1 MGELVA
7 NNLHVAGEQMHR
19 TCEYPR
25 LTGLNPRTELST
37 KRTLAALSELLH
49 GLVSSVVA
57 TSVRLVGISKLR
69 NCPSNRVLVKSP
81 SQSRNVV
88 PSSFSVEF
96 VYLRGYGGS
105 ANEPIAV
112 EGSMFASLIPST
124 IPSSRR
130 GVRLISKSERLVLV
144 PVSLDVVPSK
154 RDEEDRSSSR
164 RTRYY
169 T

>member
-1 MGELVA
+1 
-7 NNLHVAGEQMHR
+7 MHR

-37 KRTLAALSELLH
+37 KRTLAALSELLY

-112 EGSMFASLIPST
+112 EGSMVGRILGGTSSHRPSSDST
-124 IPSSRR
+124 IENRKPLERGSRQHARSSRR
-130 GVRLISKSERLVLV
+130 ITTLPCLVQARHTVLILPV
-144 PVSLDVVPSK
+144 P
-154 RDEEDRSSSR
+154 
-164 RTRYY
+164 
-169 T
+169 